1 KAQIKHDGRELA
13 VEGEGNGPISA
24 FVHALKKA
32 SVANLTLT
40 DFHEHAIGSGAET
53 EAVAYIQIEL
63 DGGKRFWGAGVDTNI
78 DLAGTQALVS
88 AYNRSQVGAN
98 VQVAGD

>member
-1 KAQIKHDGRELA
+1 
-13 VEGEGNGPISA
+13 
-24 FVHALKKA
+24 VHALKEA

-88 AYNRSQVGAN
+88 AYNRSQIGAS
-98 VQVAGD
+98 VKVAGD